1 MARTHGLT
9 SKAVLAV
16 TVMLLVGLLTTGV
29 AAGSSAVS
37 ALQSGCTG
45 TPSISYLSVSPSTI
59 QPGQSA
65 TLSWGMVYGAEAA
78 VPRTPSQATGVATP
92 GQMTVHPDQTTTYT
106 LQAACGRNRTQTQV
120 TLYVQVPPCSGTP
133 SIASFTAEPM
143 IIQPGQTS
151 TLSWGLAANAEAAVL
166 QTPEGKVGVGTP
178 GQQVVQPGQTTTY
191 VLGAFCGNQVTKRYI
206 TVAVQGAEDCKGT
219 PTIASLTASP
229 SVIQKGGTSTLT
241 YGLVSNASGAFLR
254 GPEGIIG
261 IATPG
266 QTSVQPNATA
276 TYSLYA
282 LCGKTIIKRDVKVYV
297 Q

>member
-1 MARTHGLT
+1 MSNTFRLNG
-9 SKAVLAV
+9 KAALAA
-16 TVMLLVGLLTTGV
+16 TVMLLIAILATGV
-29 AAGSSAVS
+29 SAGPPAAPVTQSS
-37 ALQSGCTG
+37 CTG
-45 TPSISYLSVSPSTI
+45 TPQISSLTVSPSTI

-78 VPRTPSQATGVATP
+78 VLKTPSQATGIATP
-92 GQMTVHPDQTTTYT
+92 GQMTVYPDQTTTYT
-106 LQAACGRNRTQTQV
+106 LQAACGRNRTQAQV
-120 TLYVQVPPCSGTP
+120 TLNVQVPACSGTP

-151 TLSWGLAANAEAAVL
+151 TLSWGLTANAEAAVL
-166 QTPEGKVGVGTP
+166 LTPEGKEGVGTP
-178 GQQVVQPGQTTTY
+178 GQKVVQPGQTTTY
-191 VLGAFCGNQVTKRYI
+191 VLGAFCGSQVVKRYI
-206 TVAVQGAEDCKGT
+206 TVAVQGAEDCSGT
-219 PTIASLTASP
+219 PAIASLTASP
-229 SVIQKGGTSTLT
+229 SVIQKGGTSTLA

-261 IATPG
+261 ISTPG

-282 LCGKTIIKRDVKVYV
+282 LCGKTIIKKDVTVYV